1 MGIVITWSLVFWIIA
16 AVIAVW
22 AFAVFLRRVAYAIAL
37 DENAP
42 DVPIHPRTPSPEE
55 GTAEYPQATDEAF
68 RKKIPQFGRRHSVR
82 LDPPPRRS
90 FFDHHRV
97 ADVAE
102 SWKQHGAAA
111 FNKLALLQTG
121 LSLQLRYRN
130 GLKATCRI
138 LVQSG
143 SFIFVKSGG
152 FFRQL
157 DRGRAFLGRRVRA
170 IGALVFLAEP
180 LIGRLRKVRWLFLRR
195 LG

>member
-22 AFAVFLRRVAYAIAL
+22 ACAVFLRRVAYAIAL

-42 DVPIHPRTPSPEE
+42 DVSTHPRTPSPEE
-55 GTAEYPQATDEAF
+55 GTAEYRRATDEVF
-68 RKKIPQFGRRHSVR
+68 RTKIPQFGRRHSIR
-82 LDPPPRRS
+82 LDPPPRRF
-90 FFDHHRV
+90 FFDRYRV

-102 SWKQHGAAA
+102 SWKQRGAAA
-111 FNKLALLQTG
+111 FNKLALLHTG
-121 LSLQLRYRN
+121 LGLQHRFRN
-130 GLKATCRI
+130 GLKASCRI
-138 LVQSG
+138 LIQSG

-157 DRGRAFLGRRVRA
+157 DRGRTFLGRRVRA

-180 LIGRLRKVRWLFLRR
+180 LIGQLRKVRWLFLRR